1 MGVAALDKPVFT
13 KDQMISAT
21 EVARK
26 FSEARK
32 RAKKAPLGIIDR
44 SGLSSVLMDY
54 DQYEKMF
61 VYIQELEEKLLEAEV
76 LKRSKELEA
85 DPSSAVPWRKVR
97 RTPGLKDG

>member
-1 MGVAALDKPVFT
+1 MGDAALKKPVFT
-13 KDQMISAT
+13 KDQMISST

-32 RAKKAPLGIIDR
+32 RAKEAPLGIIDR

-61 VYIQELEEKLLEAEV
+61 IYIQELEEKLLEAEV
-76 LKRSKELEA
+76 LKRSEELNSH
-85 DPSSAVPWRKVR
+85 PSSAVPWRKVR
-97 RTPGLKDG
+97 RTPGLMDG

>member
-32 RAKKAPLGIIDR
+32 RAK
-44 SGLSSVLMDY
+44 
-54 DQYEKMF
+54 
-61 VYIQELEEKLLEAEV
+61 EV
-76 LKRSKELEA
+76 VFPRF
-85 DPSSAVPWRKVR
+85 
-97 RTPGLKDG
+97 